1 MIIKTGSQGKMWQIR
16 MQRKKYIYI
25 KGKIVIKKW
34 KHWDGLGIFGWGG
47 NEDDLSPVAERH
59 NGKEEEDASHPHHQD
74 DHHDHRVAVALFY

>member
-1 MIIKTGSQGKMWQIR
+1 MVTL
-16 MQRKKYIYI
+16 
-25 KGKIVIKKW
+25 KW
-34 KHWDGLGIFGWGG
+34 ELGIFGWGG